1 MSPTPI
7 KMNARGNPQKKE
19 GKMRIRA
26 FPVSKNSKN
35 KTTNANEF
43 AGYEKHELA
52 EKAKRISAI
61 R

>member
-35 KTTNANEF
+35 QKLHMRMSLPVMKNM
-43 AGYEKHELA
+43 
-52 EKAKRISAI
+52 S
-61 R
+61 